1 MFPEDCD
8 LVDSGLVGAAGRIPY
23 IAPPNPC
30 STSYSTFPQSHLSM
44 TKLGWDDQLLRI
56 RILEIVADVGWIA
69 VTVTIR
75 DNGEYVKVLIYSYDT
90 SITGWGPHLKVDG
103 KRQCRVSFRV

>member
-1 MFPEDCD
+1 M
-8 LVDSGLVGAAGRIPY
+8 V
-23 IAPPNPC
+23 
-30 STSYSTFPQSHLSM
+30 
-44 TKLGWDDQLLRI
+44 
-56 RILEIVADVGWIA
+56 DVGWIA

-90 SITGWGPHLKVDG
+90 SITGWGPHPKVDG